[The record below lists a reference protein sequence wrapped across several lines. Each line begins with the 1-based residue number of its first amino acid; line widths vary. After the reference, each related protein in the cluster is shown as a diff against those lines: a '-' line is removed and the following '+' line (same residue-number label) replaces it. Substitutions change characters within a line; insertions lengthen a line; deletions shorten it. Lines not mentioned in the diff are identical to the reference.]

1 MMSTMGCQFRAAE
14 ASRKIHHSL
23 LEKTMH
29 APMSFFETT
38 PTGRILNR
46 FSSDL
51 DIIDAKIPNQL
62 RFFIS
67 CLTMILGTLVVVT
80 GVTPYFLLP
89 LLPVGVCYIFLQ
101 IYFTRTRRQVTRL
114 QSIAKSPIFSH
125 FSETINGVTTIRAYQ
140 QQGRFCQESEGKVAR
155 HLLCNYVSDMTNR
168 WLSIRVEILGNFIV
182 FFAAVFAFYS
192 RDSLSA
198 GVIGLSISYAMQ
210 MIDGF
215 GWTIRM
221 AGELESDS
229 VALERVREYEELPQ
243 EAAWESPG
251 GEKSDW
257 LTDGVIQFREFSCR
271 YRSEFSTAEVEVRS
285 EVMAAV
291 IMNQIRYP
299 TTQRCFYGLMN
310 PFLARTDKK

>member
-1 MMSTMGCQFRAAE
+1 M
-14 ASRKIHHSL
+14 
-23 LEKTMH
+23 
-29 APMSFFETT
+29 
-38 PTGRILNR
+38 
-46 FSSDL
+46 
-51 DIIDAKIPNQL
+51 
-62 RFFIS
+62 
-67 CLTMILGTLVVVT
+67 
-80 GVTPYFLLP
+80 
-89 LLPVGVCYIFLQ
+89 
-101 IYFTRTRRQVTRL
+101 
-114 QSIAKSPIFSH
+114 
-125 FSETINGVTTIRAYQ
+125 
-140 QQGRFCQESEGKVAR
+140 AR

-215 GWTIRM
+215 GWTIRT

-291 IMNQIRYP
+291 IKNQLRHP
-299 TTQRCFYGLMN
+299 
-310 PFLARTDKK
+310 